1 MHPESP
7 AWLMQLA
14 SAMISLAILFPVMLA
29 LLFAFA
35 IGWKKP
41 NEEWE
46 SPVGWMA
53 MGAMGISLVFVLILS
68 AFWLA
73 NGRPLMEIPLPW
85 GIFGTEPVF
94 LWDEATALWGTVTA
108 LMGLATIRFSV
119 TYLHREPGY
128 VRFMAVALAFLGSML
143 GAIAADNPVQMAAWW
158 EIIGAS
164 SLLLIGFYHE
174 RQGPCTGAVAVLR
187 QYRIADAGMLLG
199 CGLMLAYEVHGSFS
213 SITTLP
219 APVTLVCSMGFLV
232 AVLVKSAQLPFSGW
246 LPRAMEG
253 PTPSSA
259 LFYGGLSLHLG
270 ILLALRLHGLWEHSI
285 FARGIL
291 IVCGIAT
298 ALDAGIRSRVTPD
311 AKTALA
317 WSAMSTIGVLFVI
330 LGLGYWQLVVPLVAG
345 HAIIRWY
352 QLLRAPSTPV
362 DLAWYRRAMGQP
374 LAQRSPEMPRLR
386 TWLAIRSLFKR
397 PVFSLGLAISSL
409 RSACTVFG
417 KVAGNW
423 WGSMIPL
430 LVASVQAWIVFEHV
444 EGGRVILAVLAC
456 AIFMFI
462 ATAPF
467 LKGAFWILQTGFTG
481 ALAVILTAFLHE
493 ATHGEIQ
500 PVLIWGGTIAVGV
513 GVITVVGARS
523 VTFAVS
529 GAIQA
534 LGGMSVLSIAGGH
547 GQAWAAAILLLGAG
561 TIGSH
566 LVWRV
571 AERIGDDGWTNLGGV
586 GRGAPR
592 FHATIL
598 LLLGL
603 LIGMPPWPS
612 FHVIDGA
619 VETAALVSPWLST
632 TISLFWAIVAFHVGR
647 ALIEACW
654 GPARGAVLEGPI
666 PDLINREW
674 FPTLAAL
681 AALGVAGFIS
691 GVMPHHPDL
700 PEGVIPKSHEGL
712 HGAHIHDHHNKIP
725 TTEFAT
731 RKIQEEPISLTEG
744 KPRS

>member
-1 MHPESP
+1 MPPETP
-7 AWLMQLA
+7 DWLLHLA
-14 SAMISLAILFPVMLA
+14 SAIISLAILVPVGLS
-29 LLFAFA
+29 LVLAFA

-41 NEEWE
+41 SEGWE
-46 SPVGWMA
+46 RPVGILGMVA
-53 MGAMGISLVFVLILS
+53 IGISLVLLVNLS
-68 AFWLA
+68 ASWFYL
-73 NGRPLMEIPLPW
+73 GRPLLEVPLPW
-85 GIFGTEPVF
+85 GLLGMEPVF
-94 LWDEATALWGTVTA
+94 LWDEATALWSMVTA

-119 TYLHREPGY
+119 TYLHRETGY
-128 VRFMAVALAFLGSML
+128 VRFMAIALAFLGSML

-164 SLLLIGFYHE
+164 SVLLIGFYHE
-174 RQGPCTGAVAVLR
+174 RPGPCTGAVAVFR

-199 CGLMLAYEVHGSFS
+199 CGLMLAYEVHGSFGS
-213 SITTLP
+213 LAMLP
-219 APVTLVCSMGFLV
+219 GPVTVVCSLGFLV

-270 ILLALRLHGLWEHSI
+270 ILLALRLHCLWEENL
-285 FARGIL
+285 FARTLL
-291 IVCGIAT
+291 IVCGGAT

-317 WSAMSTIGVLFVI
+317 WSAMSTIGLLFVL
-330 LGLGYWQLVVPLVAG
+330 LGFGFWQLVVWLVAG
-345 HAIIRWY
+345 HAILRWY
-352 QLLRAPSTPV
+352 QLLRAPSRPA
-362 DLAWYRRAMGQP
+362 DLAWFRKSMGLP
-374 LAQRSPEMPRLR
+374 LSQLAPELR
-386 TWLAIRSLFKR
+386 NIGAWLFIRSLFR
-397 PVFSLGLAISSL
+397 GPVFVLGIVISSA
-409 RSACTVFG
+409 RSLCCQFG
-417 KVAGNW
+417 RYFGSW

-430 LVASVQAWIVFEHV
+430 LVAFVQAWLVSDIV

-456 AIFMFI
+456 TLFMFI

-493 ATHGEIQ
+493 ATTSEFQ
-500 PVLIWGGTIAVGV
+500 PVLIWGGTLAVAVGL
-513 GVITVVGARS
+513 ITVVGARS

-571 AERIGDDGWTNLGGV
+571 AERIGEDGWTNLGGMAH
-586 GRGAPR
+586 GAPR

-612 FHVIDGA
+612 FHLIDGA

-632 TISLFWAIVAFHVGR
+632 MVALMWAVVAFHVGR

-666 PDLINREW
+666 PDLLNREW
-674 FPTLAAL
+674 FPTLMAL
-681 AALGVAGFIS
+681 GALGVAGFIS
-691 GVMPHHPDL
+691 GVLPHHTPL
-700 PEGVIPKSHEGL
+700 PKTAPLESAKNQYS
-712 HGAHIHDHHNKIP
+712 GAN
-725 TTEFAT
+725 
-731 RKIQEEPISLTEG
+731 PIFLTSLNMEAI
-744 KPRS
+744 RQ